1 MSKDTKV
8 DEMASLGSSLP
19 PADKDLAS
27 SEGSSS
33 KDMDDQDIAV
43 INRLLESQGA
53 NSGKGPKRIPLI
65 FKNLTVQ
72 GPSSDEVSVKSL
84 PRAILNTFGIDQ
96 FNFLRRLIG
105 FNDTFKTSSH
115 ISRRILSDITGIVN
129 PGEMLFVLGRPG
141 SGCSTFLRTA
151 ANRSSLKVTGDLT
164 FANVSAREF
173 GKTHQRETIYLPEE
187 DRHIACLT
195 VRQTIQF
202 ALYMNLPQSI
212 RRKPEVDEIVG
223 IFGKMFGIEHV
234 LDTPVGGAFF
244 PGVSGGER
252 KR

>member
-1 MSKDTKV
+1 MAQYAEA
-8 DEMASLGSSLP
+8 DEPASLGSSKSP
-19 PADKDLAS
+19 DDKSVVA
-27 SEGSSS
+27 SEGLSS
-33 KDMDDQDIAV
+33 KDMDAQDMAV
-43 INRLLESQGA
+43 IHRLLKSQGA
-53 NSGKGPKRIPLI
+53 GSDRGPKQVPLV

-72 GPSSDEVSVKSL
+72 GPRSDEVSVKTL

-96 FNFLRRLIG
+96 FNFLKRLTC
-105 FNDTFKTSSH
+105 FDDPFKASSH
-115 ISRRILSDITGIVN
+115 NSRRILSDFTGIVK

-164 FANVSAREF
+164 FANVSAKDF
-173 GKTHQRETIYLPEE
+173 GKTSQRETIYLPEE

-202 ALYMNLPQSI
+202 ALRMNLPQSI
-212 RRKPEVDEIVG
+212 RSRREVHELVD
-223 IFGKMFGIEHV
+223 IFGKMFGIQHV